1 MRYRSRSVRGIRAY
15 AVCGVNTVSFALTA
29 TEFAR
34 KGLLGFC
41 VERAAEGGPFV
52 WMRGFKVFPSLVP
65 DPKPTDV
72 GSKSFGG
79 FLIIELPVAATGIG
93 LVVGHRSHWLPSDMI
108 LR

>member
-1 MRYRSRSVRGIRAY
+1 MDWAPDAQVAGRPNGCFPIRRIRA
-15 AVCGVNTVSFALTA
+15 
-29 TEFAR
+29 
-34 KGLLGFC
+34 
-41 VERAAEGGPFV
+41 
-52 WMRGFKVFPSLVP
+52 P